1 MKLYLETVDFDEFI
15 EINQYIPLDGA
26 LLSAD
31 LLIHDPAITSPSQAA
46 CKLLEAMTEEQVI
59 LVPVLQSGFRAML
72 AVCRDLKRI
81 SDQIVCLLPPSPDGY
96 MVMKACSQQNIRT
109 AAWNVLSTDQAL
121 FADRNQASLLLAD
134 LEQVSRLQTP
144 EQFLQDAEKT
154 LPEAFSSSL
163 TVSGLK
169 SPALFRTVLASG
181 CAGAAAGYELFKE
194 LLLNQQTMQY
204 QMQVMQEWTEKEL
217 LQDDPQTQ
225 PEPDPAGFTD

>member
-1 MKLYLETVDFDEFI
+1 MKLYLETVSFDEFI

-31 LLIHDPAITSPSQAA
+31 LLIHDPAITSPAEAA
-46 CKLLEAMTEEQVI
+46 RKLLEAMTDEQVA

-72 AVCRDLKRI
+72 SVCRDLMRI
-81 SDQIVCLLPPSPDGY
+81 SQQIVCLLPPSPDGY

-121 FADRNQASLLLAD
+121 FAQRNQATLTLAD
-134 LEQVSRLQTP
+134 LEQVSRIQRP
-144 EQFLQDAEKT
+144 ELFLQEAAKT
-154 LPEAFSSSL
+154 LPDAFSSRL

-169 SPALFRTVLASG
+169 NPAEFRMVLASG
-181 CAGAAAGYELFKE
+181 CAGAAASYELYKE

-204 QMQVMQEWTEKEL
+204 QMQVIQEWTEKEL

-225 PEPDPAGFTD
+225 TEPNPAG